1 MSGRGRLGPVLL
13 VVALGALLY
22 LPGLGR
28 EILRHP
34 LEAKYALAAREMVR
48 GGPWLVAH
56 LFGDLYPDKPPLYF
70 WATAAVAELRGGL
83 LDEVSARLPAVLG
96 GLATLVVTLALG
108 EALFGARAGLMGAV
122 VLATSGLFFW
132 YARQGHPDQF
142 LIAGVTLA
150 CLCLW
155 RSFTTLRG
163 PRRTGWIALAYG
175 AMGLAVMSKGL
186 LGLVLPLL
194 ASVCYLALTGPLRA
208 VPGRLGLWPG
218 LLVFSAVVLSWYG
231 PAVSRHG
238 LGYLRETIVHQ
249 QVERYARGWVHHGPW
264 YQYLGDFTT
273 GFLPWSLFL
282 PGVAALAW
290 TTWRGARE
298 RLRAARAAGD
308 PDGQAPAP
316 FLFPLCW
323 FVAGFVFFS
332 LSTGKRAAYL
342 LPLYPAA
349 AVLVGWMWAQADA
362 DGTEGRRSHWL
373 GAPVALLAGG
383 AALFAGAAA
392 VLALGVLVLP
402 RRLIPGRMVDTLV
415 PADPVWQIAA
425 AVVLLAGGAAV
436 WLTWRRGRPG
446 GDVRRDR
453 GRGGRLPPRRHARP
467 RAAVRGEVSGARA
480 GHPHRGLRA
489 ARRARALAP
498 GRLRLPGRL
507 LPRPAHHARYRV
519 PRSSGRRCATA
530 RGSCSSTTTTA
541 PSSPCPASRCSRR
554 GASARSGSSS
564 SASTGADGAGRAGA
578 PAGRGGQ
585 DLPGH
590 GRSLF
595 PPACA

>member
-1 MSGRGRLGPVLL
+1 VSGRGRLGTVLL
-13 VVALGALLY
+13 VLALGALLY

-34 LEAKYALAAREMVR
+34 LEAKYAMAAREMVR

-56 LFGDLYPDKPPLYF
+56 LFGNLYPDKPPLYF
-70 WATAAVAELRGGL
+70 WATAAVAELRGGR

-96 GLATLVVTLALG
+96 GLASLVVTLALG

-218 LLVFSAVVLSWYG
+218 LPVFAAVVLSWYG

-249 QVERYARGWVHHGPW
+249 QVERYARGWVHQGPW

-273 GFLPWSLFL
+273 GFLPWSLFV

-290 TTWRGARE
+290 TTWRGTRE
-298 RLRAARAAGD
+298 RLRTARAAGD

-349 AVLVGWMWAQADA
+349 AVLVGWMWAQAVTE
-362 DGTEGRRSHWL
+362 GGEGRRSRWL
-373 GAPVALLAGG
+373 GAPVALLAGI

-392 VLALGVLVLP
+392 VQALGVLVLP

-425 AVVLLAGGAAV
+425 AVVLLAGSAAV
-436 WLTWRRGRPG
+436 WLTWRRGRPEATFAAI
-446 GDVRRDR
+446 V
-453 GRGGRLPPRRHARP
+453 AA
-467 RAAVRGEVSGARA
+467 AAVCLLGVTLVRAHQYEARYPARELATRIAAHVPPGEPVLSLLGDYDFLVAFYVDRPITPLP
-480 GHPHRGLRA
+480 GPTELRA
-489 ARRARALAP
+489 ALRDRARLVLLDNNDRAILAVP
-498 GRLRLPGRL
+498 GVTVLTEGRLGPKRIVLVRLD
-507 LPRPAHHARYRV
+507 
-519 PRSSGRRCATA
+519 RR
-530 RGSCSSTTTTA
+530 
-541 PSSPCPASRCSRR
+541 
-554 GASARSGSSS
+554 
-564 SASTGADGAGRAGA
+564 
-578 PAGRGGQ
+578 
-585 DLPGH
+585 
-590 GRSLF
+590 
-595 PPACA
+595 